1 MAYGGE
7 YRQYAWKCDDLY
19 LGKKRPARI
28 VPDETYAGMWRI
40 EWCDGRRSGL
50 LNRTRAK
57 DAAMLAAMREV
68 NAEALIKKLGVAKL
82 MTSMAGGVA

>member
-1 MAYGGE
+1 
-7 YRQYAWKCDDLY
+7 
-19 LGKKRPARI
+19 
-28 VPDETYAGMWRI
+28 MWRI

-68 NAEALIKKLGVAKL
+68 NAEALIKKLGVADM
-82 MTSMAGGVA
+82 MTSVAGGVA